1 MNQGLSKFRSQRLRD
16 RLKDSSMRSPGEG
29 SHWGRQPAVGWVIG
43 LLLWLAACAL
53 LHMGS
58 LSPDGIITNPAAVAR
73 GSLLLLLVTIVSA
86 LTLRVLDPGVLAS
99 NSRILLIAMGCL
111 LTILPAGL
119 LKRFSGAPPLL
130 PVETL
135 SLLLPFA
142 MAPLF
147 AGLLLGA
154 PAAIVAGLWISF
166 ASMVLLQSGA
176 TVLFTGLVA
185 AVTVALMSPRVRRRT
200 QIIKIGAAVSALQS
214 VVVITQFTHF
224 PLDWMVTLRHVAFC
238 AISGVGAALV
248 VVVFLPLF
256 ESMFGITTNITLL
269 ELSDLGHP
277 LLQRLAFEAPGTYHH
292 SLMVANL
299 AHAAADAIH
308 ANTTLARVGAY
319 FHDIGKLTKAKYFA
333 ENIQSADSP
342 HDELAPSMSA
352 LVVMG
357 HVKEGLSLAMLH
369 KLPGAVMNIIEQ
381 HHGTGLAAYFH
392 HKAGQQ
398 AQAENKDA
406 GANAK
411 PPTVDESPYRYP
423 GPRPLSRESAIIM
436 LADSVEAASRSLEK
450 LTPNHITELVDRLVD
465 SRFEDGQ
472 LDECEMQ
479 LTELAQ
485 VKKAFVSCLTNMLH
499 SRIAYPKT

>member
-1 MNQGLSKFRSQRLRD
+1 MA
-16 RLKDSSMRSPGEG
+16 
-29 SHWGRQPAVGWVIG
+29 HWSV
-43 LLLWLAACAL
+43 
-53 LHMGS
+53 
-58 LSPDGIITNPAAVAR
+58 
-73 GSLLLLLVTIVSA
+73 LLLLGTILSA
-86 LTLRVLDPGVLAS
+86 LILRVLDPGVLAN

-119 LKRFSGAPPLL
+119 LKHFSGQYPLL
-130 PVETL
+130 SSATV
-135 SLLLPFA
+135 SLLIPFPL
-142 MAPLF
+142 APLL

-154 PAAIVAGLWISF
+154 PAAIVAGLWIIF
-166 ASMVLLQSGA
+166 ASMVLLPQSGITA
-176 TVLFTGLVA
+176 LFVGLTA
-185 AVTVALMSPRVRRRT
+185 AVTVALMAPGVRRRT
-200 QIIKIGAAVSALQS
+200 QLIRIGLIVSMLQS
-214 VVVITQFTHF
+214 IVVFTQFEHF
-224 PLDWMVTLRHVAFC
+224 PPNWLFVLRQVVFC
-238 AISGVGAALV
+238 GIGGIGAALV
-248 VVVFLPLF
+248 VMVFLPLF
-256 ESMFGITTNITLL
+256 ESLFGITTNITLL

-308 ANTTLARVGAY
+308 ANAILARVGAY
-319 FHDIGKLTKAKYFA
+319 FHDIGKLTKSKYFT

-352 LVVMG
+352 LIVMG

-381 HHGTGLAAYFH
+381 HHGTALAAYFH

-398 AQAENKDA
+398 QAQLENKDA
-406 GANAK
+406 GASFR
-411 PPTVDESPYRYP
+411 PPVDESRYRYP
-423 GPRPLSRESAIIM
+423 GPRPVSRESAIIM
-436 LADSVEAASRSLEK
+436 LADSVEAASRSIEK

-465 SRFEDGQ
+465 GRVEDGQ

-479 LTELAQ
+479 LAELAQ

-499 SRIAYPKT
+499 SRIAYPKS

>member
-16 RLKDSSMRSPGEG
+16 RLKDSSARTRPDD
-29 SHWGRQPAVGWVIG
+29 SHWGRQPAAGLAIG
-43 LLLWLAACAL
+43 LLLWLASCVL
-53 LHMGS
+53 LHIATA
-58 LSPDGIITNPAAVAR
+58 SPDGSAGHPVALAR
-73 GSLLLLLVTIVSA
+73 GSILLLLGTVLSA
-86 LTLRVLDPGVLAS
+86 LILRVLDPGVLAN

-119 LKRFSGAPPLL
+119 LMHFERHYPLL
-130 PVETL
+130 SNTTI
-135 SLLLPFA
+135 SLLIPFPL
-142 MAPLF
+142 APLL

-154 PAAIVAGLWISF
+154 PAAIIAGLWIIF
-166 ASMVLLQSGA
+166 ASMILLQSGITA
-176 TVLFTGLVA
+176 LFVGLIA
-185 AVTVALMSPRVRRRT
+185 AVTVALMAPRVRRRT
-200 QIIKIGAAVSALQS
+200 QIIRIGLLVSILQS
-214 VVVITQFTHF
+214 IVVFTQFNHF
-224 PLDWMVTLRHVAFC
+224 PPEWTVVLQQMVFC
-238 AISGVGAALV
+238 GIGGIGAALV
-248 VVVFLPLF
+248 VMVFLPLF
-256 ESMFGITTNITLL
+256 ESMFGITTNISLL

-308 ANTTLARVGAY
+308 ANAILARVGAY
-319 FHDIGKLTKAKYFA
+319 FHDIGKLTKAKYFT
-333 ENIQSADSP
+333 ENIQSAESP
-342 HDELAPSMSA
+342 HDDLAPSMSA
-352 LVVMG
+352 LIVMG

-381 HHGTGLAAYFH
+381 HHGTALAAYFH

-398 AQAENKDA
+398 AQSDSREA
-406 GANAK
+406 GPLSK
-411 PPTVDESPYRYP
+411 PSLVDESHYRYP

-436 LADSVEAASRSLEK
+436 LADAVEAASRSLEK

-479 LTELAQ
+479 LTELAL

-499 SRIAYPKT
+499 SRIAYPKS